1 MLVPGR
7 DFSRLNA
14 DAVVNSAPKAL
25 FAPQVSLGRFH
36 RNVPQQELDL
46 LQFAAGGVAQA
57 GTGAPTI
64 VRRQFGNTSPA
75 GVLLHDVPD
84 HFFGDSLSP
93 NRSLPSHAPEDPP
106 VGDRRRLEPEIDSR
120 FDPIRHRNRPDMRR
134 LADQVCDDPM
144 FLSLLKVVYLQSS
157 NLAAAQAATK
167 HQC

>member
-1 MLVPGR
+1 YARLGDADAAPDWVDGTKVGFLRKLP
-7 DFSRLNA
+7 SRLNA

-25 FAPQVSLGRFH
+25 LAPQVSLGRFH

-57 GTGAPTI
+57 GAGAPTI
-64 VRRQFGNTSPA
+64 VRRQFCNTSPA

-106 VGDRRRLEPEIDSR
+106 VGDGRRLEGVLC
-120 FDPIRHRNRPDMRR
+120 M
-134 LADQVCDDPM
+134 LAE
-144 FLSLLKVVYLQSS
+144 FLY
-157 NLAAAQAATK
+157 AIATARIYTSPNY
-167 HQC
+167 